1 MLLWLQAHA
10 SQDGFWIILAVA
22 VVTVVGVGI
31 VFRRES
37 PPE

>member
-10 SQDGFWIILAVA
+10 SQDGFWIIMAIV
-22 VVTVVGVGI
+22 VVTVVGAVI
-31 VFRRES
+31 IFRRPS